1 MKICIASGNRGKI
14 AELQKLL
21 SEYIK
26 DIEIEL
32 VSLKE
37 LGFEGDIVEDGETF
51 EENALIKAR
60 AAAEF
65 SGLCSIADDS
75 GLIVNALDGEP
86 GVYSARY
93 AGEPCDDQKN
103 NEKLLKNLEEPQSG
117 TYYFLISHNPG
128 KIITTILS
136 RCRIVEVPPIEHG
149 VIADELAIGM
159 INQKTTAV
167 RVIPVIGKGVGE
179 SVEFGGLL
187 GYAPIMPVNPFSC
200 DAFVNRG
207 GRIPAPIHSFKN

>member
-60 AAAEF
+60 AACKA
-65 SGLCSIADDS
+65 SGLPALADDS
-75 GLIVNALDGEP
+75 GLEVDALDGQP
-86 GVYSARY
+86 GIRSARY
-93 AGEPCDDQKN
+93 CEGSDADRVDF
-103 NEKLLKNLEEPQSG
+103 LL
-117 TYYFLISHNPG
+117 
-128 KIITTILS
+128 
-136 RCRIVEVPPIEHG
+136 R
-149 VIADELAIGM
+149 
-159 INQKTTAV
+159 
-167 RVIPVIGKGVGE
+167 
-179 SVEFGGLL
+179 
-187 GYAPIMPVNPFSC
+187 
-200 DAFVNRG
+200 
-207 GRIPAPIHSFKN
+207 

>member
-21 SEYIK
+21 AEYIT
-26 DIEIEL
+26 DVEIEL
-32 VSLKE
+32 VSLKDV
-37 LGFEGDIVEDGETF
+37 GFVGDIEENGTTF

-93 AGEPCDDQKN
+93 GGDKCKDDIERYEYTRKTNREQEIVRLQMLRAKY
-103 NEKLLKNLEEPQSG
+103 QS
-117 TYYFLISHNPG
+117 LN
-128 KIITTILS
+128 K
-136 RCRIVEVPPIEHG
+136 EVHDD
-149 VIADELAIGM
+149 VD
-159 INQKTTAV
+159 Q
-167 RVIPVIGKGVGE
+167 
-179 SVEFGGLL
+179 
-187 GYAPIMPVNPFSC
+187 IMQPYS
-200 DAFVNRG
+200 
-207 GRIPAPIHSFKN
+207 

>member
-21 SEYIK
+21 SEYIT

-32 VSLKE
+32 VSLKDV
-37 LGFEGDIVEDGETF
+37 GFIGEIEENGTTF

-75 GLIVNALDGEP
+75 GLIVTALDGEP

-103 NEKLLKNLEEPQSG
+103 NEKLLKNLEGVGDRSAAFVCTIACVIPEGQPLSG
-117 TYYFLISHNPG
+117 DPIIGTGYCPGEILFNPRGNAGFGYDPLFWFDPFGKTFAEMSAEEKNAISHRGAGVKAFAAAFN
-128 KIITTILS
+128 K
-136 RCRIVEVPPIEHG
+136 RIAEEK
-149 VIADELAIGM
+149 EKLW
-159 INQKTTAV
+159 K
-167 RVIPVIGKGVGE
+167 RY
-179 SVEFGGLL
+179 GL
-187 GYAPIMPVNPFSC
+187 
-200 DAFVNRG
+200 
-207 GRIPAPIHSFKN
+207 

>member
-21 SEYIK
+21 SQYIK

-37 LGFEGDIVEDGETF
+37 LGFDGDIVEDGETF

-93 AGEPCDDQKN
+93 AGEPCDDAKN
-103 NEKLLKNLEEPQSG
+103 NEKLLKNLEGVGDRSAAFVCTIACVIPEGQPLSG
-117 TYYFLISHNPG
+117 DPIIGTGYCPGEILFNPRGKGGFGYDPLFWFDPFGKTFAEMSAEEKNAISHRG
-128 KIITTILS
+128 A
-136 RCRIVEVPPIEHG
+136 G
-149 VIADELAIGM
+149 VRAFA
-159 INQKTTAV
+159 
-167 RVIPVIGKGVGE
+167 
-179 SVEFGGLL
+179 
-187 GYAPIMPVNPFSC
+187 
-200 DAFVNRG
+200 DAFNK
-207 GRIPAPIHSFKN
+207 RIAEEKEKLWKRYGL

>member
-21 SEYIK
+21 SEYIT

-32 VSLKE
+32 VSLKDV
-37 LGFEGDIVEDGETF
+37 GFEGDIVEDGETF

-75 GLIVNALDGEP
+75 GLIVNALNGEP

-103 NEKLLKNLEEPQSG
+103 NEKLLKNLEGIGDRSAAFVCTIACVIPEGQPLSGEPIIG
-117 TYYFLISHNPG
+117 TGYCPGEILFNPRGKGGFGYDPLFWFDPFGKTFAEMSAEEKNAISHRGAGVKAFAEAFN
-128 KIITTILS
+128 K
-136 RCRIVEVPPIEHG
+136 RIAEEK
-149 VIADELAIGM
+149 EKLW
-159 INQKTTAV
+159 K
-167 RVIPVIGKGVGE
+167 RY
-179 SVEFGGLL
+179 GL
-187 GYAPIMPVNPFSC
+187 
-200 DAFVNRG
+200 
-207 GRIPAPIHSFKN
+207 